1 MEPNKE
7 DEQERLGVLNPAIA
21 RAADGATYMFPR
33 IVAAGNLSRISR
45 AAVTFDDDGLPR
57 GVERLGVVLQ
67 PDEPWETNSVTA
79 GVEDPRITFVP
90 SLSCYLMTYCAF
102 GPLGPRVAV
111 ATSSDLVSWVRRGPI
126 SFDYE
131 PELHA
136 DLNLYT
142 NKDAVFFPEPVTAPD
157 GRQAF
162 ALLHRPTWDLSTV
175 NPNEKGAPPPGIT
188 NERPGIWASFAPILP
203 DTESQPHAPTR
214 FGQHRLVALPD
225 EPWEAAKIGAGPP
238 PIAVPGGW
246 LLVYHGV
253 TGHSGNVWPPQDLR
267 YVAGAMLLD
276 RHDVTRVLWRTEH
289 PILEP
294 ESEPEI
300 NGIVPNVV
308 FPTGLDV
315 RAAGSAHLY
324 YGMADTRIG
333 VAELRWPIS
342 DPTTTTFLS

>member
-1 MEPNKE
+1 MEARPE

-21 RAADGATYMFPR
+21 RGADGTTYLFPR

-45 AAVTFDDDGLPR
+45 AAVTFDDEGLPR
-57 GVERLGVVLQ
+57 GVQRLGVILE

-79 GVEDPRITFVP
+79 GVEDPRITFLP
-90 SLSCYLMTYCAF
+90 SLSCYVMTYTAY
-102 GPLGPRVAV
+102 GPLGPRIAV
-111 ATSSDLVSWVRRGPI
+111 ATSTDLVSWRRHGPVTF
-126 SFDYE
+126 SYE
-131 PELHA
+131 PGLHA

-157 GRQAF
+157 GRPAY
-162 ALLHRPTWDLSTV
+162 AMLHRPTWDLSMV
-175 NPNEKGAPPPGIT
+175 NPSEKGAPPPGIPDD
-188 NERPGIWASFAPILP
+188 RPGIWVSFAPILP
-203 DTESQPHAPTR
+203 GTETPLQPPTR
-214 FGQHRLVALPD
+214 FSQHQLVALP
-225 EPWEAAKIGAGPP
+225 EQPWEAAKIGAGPP

-253 TGHSGNVWPPQDLR
+253 TGQSTGVWPPQHMR

-276 RHDVTRVLWRTEH
+276 RHDVTRVLWRAEH

-294 ESEPEI
+294 ESEQEI

-315 RAAGSAHLY
+315 RAPGRAHLY

-333 VAELRWPIS
+333 VAELSWS
-342 DPTTTTFLS
+342 VS